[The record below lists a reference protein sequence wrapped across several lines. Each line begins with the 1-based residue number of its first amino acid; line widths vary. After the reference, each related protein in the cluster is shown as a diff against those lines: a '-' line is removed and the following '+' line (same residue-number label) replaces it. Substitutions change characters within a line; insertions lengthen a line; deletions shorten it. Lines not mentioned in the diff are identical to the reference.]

1 MDRDRFDIRP
11 FCLCIVST
19 LDKQLTTINVVLNAQ
34 FRWFWLKS
42 WRHASRNESMFKTPN
57 GVCVWYDRTHM
68 INPLAIEV
76 VFSLIKYSTIGTT
89 TRQSFRVI
97 LIWKLLTNR
106 KIHITA
112 CHLSDR
118 RVYIE
123 NETFSRS
130 LLGAASGFRQTTSGL
145 LNLRHPLGHLSLS
158 ARECTSSKTKKEMK
172 SLFSAKH
179 STW

>member
-68 INPLAIEV
+68 INPLAIDV

-97 LIWKLLTNR
+97 FIWKLLTNR

-123 NETFSRS
+123 NETFSLS
-130 LLGAASGFRQTTSGL
+130 LLGAASGFRFNFRTSESKASV
-145 LNLRHPLGHLSLS
+145 RSSLSL
-158 ARECTSSKTKKEMK
+158 CTWMYIVKNEEGNEIT
-172 SLFSAKH
+172 F
-179 STW
+179 